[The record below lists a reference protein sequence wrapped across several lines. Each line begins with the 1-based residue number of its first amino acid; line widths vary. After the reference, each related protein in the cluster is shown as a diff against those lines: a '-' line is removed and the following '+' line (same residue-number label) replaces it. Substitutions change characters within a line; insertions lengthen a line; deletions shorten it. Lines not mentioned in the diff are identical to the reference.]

1 MACSLRRRGSSL
13 INRKHNNTLPQSI
26 NLILELLQAV
36 RDHANGKIAY
46 DLLIRAGFALGK

>member
-1 MACSLRRRGSSL
+1 MARSLRRRGSSL
-13 INRKHNNTLPQSI
+13 INRKHNNALPQSI
-26 NLILELLQAV
+26 NLILEFLQAG